1 MLRIDNLIDDAK
13 CYESVRQIRW
23 PDGVR
28 CVWCQ
33 SDQVRRRGLH
43 QRQRE
48 RQRYHCKA
56 CGSDFDDLTNT
67 IFAHHHQ
74 PLRKWI
80 LCLYLMGLN
89 LSNEQIAQELDLD
102 KDDVHKMTAQLRSGV
117 ATTSLHQLTGDSSTE
132 PHKGAD
138 TERRQGRNSTRD
150 SLRAASWTGLNVWSQ
165 TAANPDS
172 AKSGAGGCE
181 IAELRET
188 ASVEIR
194 LMASCSNPA
203 MPART

>member
-1 MLRIDNLIDDAK
+1 MLRIDKLIDDAK

-23 PDGVR
+23 SDGVR

-56 CGSDFDDLTNT
+56 CDSDFDDLTNT

-80 LCLYLMGLN
+80 LCLYLMRLN
-89 LSNEQIAQELDLD
+89 LSNEQIAQELDLN
-102 KDDVHKMTAQLRSGV
+102 KDDAHQMTALLRSGV
-117 ATTSLHQLTGDSSTE
+117 VDLKPEPTLEGFWSLLRSWLRPHRGISQESLPVYLGFFEFVHNVRKRGKALLGSLLT
-132 PHKGAD
+132 
-138 TERRQGRNSTRD
+138 
-150 SLRAASWTGLNVWSQ
+150 LLLN
-165 TAANPDS
+165 
-172 AKSGAGGCE
+172 
-181 IAELRET
+181 
-188 ASVEIR
+188 
-194 LMASCSNPA
+194 
-203 MPART
+203 

>member
-28 CVWCQ
+28 CVRCQ

-48 RQRYHCKA
+48 RQHYHCKA
-56 CGSDFDDLTNT
+56 CDSDFDDLTNT
-67 IFAHHHQ
+67 IFAHHQ

-102 KDDVHKMTAQLRSGV
+102 KDDVHQMTTQLRSGV
-117 ATTSLHQLTGDSSTE
+117 VDLKARASTGRHGRMRRGLH
-132 PHKGAD
+132 
-138 TERRQGRNSTRD
+138 RR
-150 SLRAASWTGLNVWSQ
+150 RAQRPSRSGQ
-165 TAANPDS
+165 KKAAPDDDD
-172 AKSGAGGCE
+172 
-181 IAELRET
+181 
-188 ASVEIR
+188 
-194 LMASCSNPA
+194 
-203 MPART
+203 